1 MGCAVMVGPVENVT
15 VAGDIRRLAR
25 TVEEVIDA
33 LRAQR
38 ELLRQRG
45 MSLPP
50 GSLGGLKEVYDS
62 LQGLADQLTGDATE
76 LEQLRALAETTSL
89 INSSLDI
96 NHVLNGVMDTV
107 VALTRAERGYIVLR
121 DEKTGQMGFR
131 IARNFDRETID
142 EQELIV
148 SRSIVEE
155 VAQTGKDVQTTD
167 ALSDP
172 NYSGRESVVFHGLR
186 SILCVPLMVRD
197 EVTGVVYVDNRI
209 KNAFGE
215 KQHQLLV
222 DFANQ
227 AATAIENARLF
238 GRVQTALSEI
248 TEMKEL
254 MDNVFASIASGVITT
269 DVRDVVTAYNSA
281 AERILEV
288 PSQRALGQE
297 LESALPLIFTHIR
310 NLFDDIYQHSEQK
323 MVKLDP
329 VLPGRGTVNLDLK
342 LSPLRNE
349 ENIEGVAIVV
359 DDLTEINRRDAKLN
373 VIRRYLPPALVD
385 NIQSLDELGLG
396 GERRVISV
404 VFVEARPFH
413 TFPPDLRPQELME
426 LLNLYLTVGAEAIHN
441 QAGVVDKFM
450 GNEIMGLFNTQ
461 LNPTEDHAW
470 WAAQA
475 ALHMADDYVALAQQ
489 IGEDPIPYYRI
500 AIHTGVATMGNVGS
514 ASRREF
520 TAIGHTVNLAKR
532 LQENATAGQ
541 IIISDETCRQ
551 CYAQLTDPAS
561 SILVQERPSIQM
573 KGIRQMAQIFEIQR
587 APAEARSGE
596 R

>member
-1 MGCAVMVGPVENVT
+1 MVGPVENVT

-25 TVEEVIDA
+25 TVEEIIDA

-62 LQGLADQLTGDATE
+62 LQGMADQLTSDATE
-76 LEQLRALAETTSL
+76 LEQLRALAETTTL

-107 VALTRAERGYIVLR
+107 IALTRAERGYIVLR
-121 DEKTGQMGFR
+121 EEKTGQMEFR

-215 KQHQLLV
+215 QQHQLLV

-238 GRVQTALSEI
+238 GRVRTALAEI

-269 DVRDVVTAYNSA
+269 DVSDIVTAYNSA

-288 PSQRALGQE
+288 PSQRALGQG
-297 LESALPLIFTHIR
+297 LESALPLIYTHIR
-310 NLFDDIYQHSEQK
+310 SLFDDVYQHSEQK
-323 MVKLDP
+323 ILKLDP

-349 ENIEGVAIVV
+349 EAIEGVAIVV

-396 GERRVISV
+396 GERRVITV

-470 WAAQA
+470 WAVQA

-532 LQENATAGQ
+532 LQENATPGQ

-561 SILVQERPSIQM
+561 GILVLERPSIQM
-573 KGIRQMAQIFEIQR
+573 KGIRQMVQIFEVQH